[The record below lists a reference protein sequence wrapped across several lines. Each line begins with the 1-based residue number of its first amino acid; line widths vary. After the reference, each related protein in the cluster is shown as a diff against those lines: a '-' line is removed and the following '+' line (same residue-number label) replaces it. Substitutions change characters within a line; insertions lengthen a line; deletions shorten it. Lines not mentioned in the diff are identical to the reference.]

1 MTTKNKTD
9 SSDKK
14 MITLF
19 LSQELINHLEKRA
32 KKNMMDLSE
41 QIEDILRRSTINQWK
56 TSIYDEKID
65 DKLVSIFSRQR
76 TGPKKKEKRKK

>member
-1 MTTKNKTD
+1 MVAKKQDN
-9 SSDKK
+9 SDKK
-14 MITLF
+14 MVTLF
-19 LSQELINHLEKRA
+19 LSEELVDHLEKRA
-32 KKNMMDLSE
+32 KKNMMSLPE

-76 TGPKKKEKRKK
+76 TGPKRGKNKKK